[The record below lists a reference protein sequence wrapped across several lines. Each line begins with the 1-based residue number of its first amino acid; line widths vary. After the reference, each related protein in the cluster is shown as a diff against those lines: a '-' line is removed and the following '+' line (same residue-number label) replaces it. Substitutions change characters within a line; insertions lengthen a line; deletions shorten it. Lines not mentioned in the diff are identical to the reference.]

1 MCALY
6 AHRFSCPSG
15 FAGAYCQS
23 APNTPST
30 AELALMFSLIG
41 LLAVGAIALIVA
53 AIVLFY
59 YKTSASSADDDD
71 DGDYEDTS
79 NKQFAMRLVR

>member
-1 MCALY
+1 
-6 AHRFSCPSG
+6 
-15 FAGAYCQS
+15 
-23 APNTPST
+23 
-30 AELALMFSLIG
+30 MFSLIG

-79 NKQFAMRLVR
+79 NKQLKDRYARLCRYFIN